1 MDHDMKIII
10 GSGLAGPLL
19 AIYLSQRGYP
29 VQLYEKRPDLRVEN
43 IPAGRSINLALS
55 HRGIKA
61 IKSAGV
67 FDKIDP
73 LLIPMKGRMVHLSGG
88 DIEFQPYSIHPH
100 EYINSISR
108 GELNKILMTKAEAS
122 GKVQIYFD
130 HSLLEIDEY
139 TNELIFENGNRAP
152 VADHVFG
159 ADGAGSVIRKH
170 IDGKVLSPSYVD
182 PLGHDYKELHIAPS
196 KDGEFQ
202 LDSSALHIW
211 PRGEFMLIALPN
223 MDKSF
228 TCTLFLPTEGKRSFK
243 SLRTPE
249 LVTEFFHTYFE
260 GALPLVENFP
270 NAFFDNPTGK
280 LGTVYTDEWQYN
292 NQYCLIGDAA
302 HAVVPFFG
310 QGMNASFED
319 CEVLMQCLDE
329 AQGNWEGVC
338 EKYSSVRK
346 ADGDAIAKM
355 AIENYVEMRDLV
367 TRKEFIQQK
376 EIANILMERFPD
388 RFIPRYNMVSFTS
401 IPYSEVYR
409 RSAIQKEIIS
419 KLDLKKPDITAAE
432 SMVKEKLSPLV

>member
-249 LVTEFFHTYFE
+249 LVTEFFHIYFE
-260 GALPLVENFP
+260 DVLPLVENFP

>member
-260 GALPLVENFP
+260 DVLPLVENFP